1 MTRTNKSKLENI
13 KESSNYLRGNLTDEL
28 KKDSSYFTKEGL
40 QLLKF
45 HGTYQQDDRDLRN
58 GKDRFYMF
66 MVRIRLPGGRMTSD
80 QYLVHDEIADIYGNG
95 TLRITTRQTFQFHGI
110 IKDNLQKTIRGIN
123 NSLVTTLGACGDVV
137 RNVMSNPA
145 PDEDG
150 KQLKIQKVADRLSRL
165 LLPETKAYHELWLNG
180 EKVYSNREEV
190 SQTESLYGK
199 AYLPRKFKIAI
210 TKPGDNSIDL
220 YTQDIGLVA
229 FFNEKNEIEGFDVI
243 VGGGMGMNHRK
254 LETYPRLGD
263 HLGYI
268 PCNKLI
274 PLVTSIIE
282 IQRDH
287 GDRRN
292 RKHAR
297 MKYLIDDWGF
307 EIFKKEVENKSDF
320 KLEPFKLLPE
330 FTLNLYLGWHKQSDG
345 NWYIGLPIENGRIK
359 DDGKALVK
367 TGLRNIIRKY
377 NPEVRLTPNQNILL
391 TNIEESD
398 KGLIEDELKS
408 FGIKLSEEQSNI
420 VKYAMACPA
429 LPTCGLAITES
440 ERIFPGILRD
450 LEKVVEDLGLENDKI
465 TVRMTGC
472 PNGCSR
478 PYVADIGFVGRSKNK
493 YSVFIGGDT
502 AGTRL
507 NKKYK
512 DLVDL
517 EDLVDTVQPFLE
529 EYASNHKNGESFSD
543 YWNRKDPESIKD
555 TIPSE

>member
-1 MTRTNKSKLENI
+1 MTRKNKSKLENI

-180 EKVYSNREEV
+180 EKIYSNREEV

-254 LETYPRLGD
+254 PETYPRLGD

-307 EIFKKEVENKSDF
+307 EIFKKEVENKSGF

-408 FGIKLSEEQSNI
+408 FGIKLSKEQSNI

>member
-1 MTRTNKSKLENI
+1 MTRKNKSKLENI

-180 EKVYSNREEV
+180 EKIYSNREEV

-254 LETYPRLGD
+254 PETYPRLGD

-307 EIFKKEVENKSDF
+307 EIFKKEVENKSGF

-408 FGIKLSEEQSNI
+408 FGIKLSKEQSNI

-555 TIPSE
+555 TIPS

>member
-1 MTRTNKSKLENI
+1 
-13 KESSNYLRGNLTDEL
+13 
-28 KKDSSYFTKEGL
+28 
-40 QLLKF
+40 
-45 HGTYQQDDRDLRN
+45 
-58 GKDRFYMF
+58 
-66 MVRIRLPGGRMTSD
+66 
-80 QYLVHDEIADIYGNG
+80 
-95 TLRITTRQTFQFHGI
+95 
-110 IKDNLQKTIRGIN
+110 
-123 NSLVTTLGACGDVV
+123 
-137 RNVMSNPA
+137 
-145 PDEDG
+145 
-150 KQLKIQKVADRLSRL
+150 
-165 LLPETKAYHELWLNG
+165 
-180 EKVYSNREEV
+180 
-190 SQTESLYGK
+190 
-199 AYLPRKFKIAI
+199 
-210 TKPGDNSIDL
+210 
-220 YTQDIGLVA
+220 
-229 FFNEKNEIEGFDVI
+229 
-243 VGGGMGMNHRK
+243 
-254 LETYPRLGD
+254 
-263 HLGYI
+263 
-268 PCNKLI
+268 
-274 PLVTSIIE
+274 
-282 IQRDH
+282 
-287 GDRRN
+287 
-292 RKHAR
+292 
-297 MKYLIDDWGF
+297 
-307 EIFKKEVENKSDF
+307 
-320 KLEPFKLLPE
+320 
-330 FTLNLYLGWHKQSDG
+330 
-345 NWYIGLPIENGRIK
+345 LPIENGRIK

-408 FGIKLSEEQSNI
+408 FGIKLSKEQSNI

-555 TIPSE
+555 TIPS

>member
-1 MTRTNKSKLENI
+1 MTRKNKSKLENI

-180 EKVYSNREEV
+180 EKIYSNREEV

-254 LETYPRLGD
+254 PETYPRLGD

-307 EIFKKEVENKSDF
+307 
-320 KLEPFKLLPE
+320 
-330 FTLNLYLGWHKQSDG
+330 
-345 NWYIGLPIENGRIK
+345 
-359 DDGKALVK
+359 
-367 TGLRNIIRKY
+367 
-377 NPEVRLTPNQNILL
+377 
-391 TNIEESD
+391 
-398 KGLIEDELKS
+398 
-408 FGIKLSEEQSNI
+408 
-420 VKYAMACPA
+420 
-429 LPTCGLAITES
+429 
-440 ERIFPGILRD
+440 
-450 LEKVVEDLGLENDKI
+450 
-465 TVRMTGC
+465 
-472 PNGCSR
+472 
-478 PYVADIGFVGRSKNK
+478 
-493 YSVFIGGDT
+493 
-502 AGTRL
+502 
-507 NKKYK
+507 
-512 DLVDL
+512 
-517 EDLVDTVQPFLE
+517 
-529 EYASNHKNGESFSD
+529 
-543 YWNRKDPESIKD
+543 
-555 TIPSE
+555 

>member
-307 EIFKKEVENKSDF
+307 EIFKKEVENKSGF

-555 TIPSE
+555 TIPS